1 MLEKSF
7 LPYKITVCQLA
18 HNYKNVVGCMK
29 DTKRARIIRELKQSA
44 LTGSGGISRAEA
56 AEKLGIDLRTAAVY
70 LEELSAGGLLRSET
84 VPCAG
89 KGRPHSVYR
98 SNADNLSF
106 LGLQISGSFTASV
119 VLVDSVGRKL
129 AAEKFAL
136 PENGSRLSVFS
147 ALLDVVRKYQDFQN
161 KRLYAVGLAISR
173 WLQPPLAGEDVYA
186 NLAEYLQRESSVAV
200 YRDVNINAVSFA
212 AGFKLNCRNLAIVH
226 PGRVIEFGL
235 VVDGVPDKEFA
246 RREAWLS
253 HLCVNPEGSR
263 CYCGKYGCL
272 ENYVTSGARSERINP
287 ANVQAVTPTLG
298 RMLGVAMVRI
308 ARKYPLEKIILHGA
322 DELFPAAEEYF
333 SQRIGNTCNLCL
345 NHQLPEVDYGA
356 ALLAVHYELYRYT
369 R

>member
-1 MLEKSF
+1 
-7 LPYKITVCQLA
+7 
-18 HNYKNVVGCMK
+18 MK

-44 LTGSGGISRAEA
+44 LNASGGISRAEA

-70 LEELSAGGLLRSET
+70 LEELASGGLLRSET

-106 LGLQISGSFTASV
+106 LGLQIAGNFTASA
-119 VLVDSVGRKL
+119 VLIDSVGRKL
-129 AAEKFAL
+129 TEEKFAL

-147 ALLDVVRKYQDFQN
+147 TLLDVVSKYKIFQN

-186 NLAEYLQRESSVAV
+186 NLTEYLQRESSVAV

-212 AGFKLNCRNLAIVH
+212 AGFKHNCRNLAIVH

-235 VVDGVPDKEFA
+235 VLDGVPDKEFTK
-246 RREAWLS
+246 REAWLS
-253 HLCVNPEGSR
+253 HLCVNPDGNR

-272 ENYVTSGARSERINP
+272 ENYVTFGARTERINP
-287 ANVQAVTPTLG
+287 ANAHIVTRALG
-298 RMLGVAMVRI
+298 NMLGVAMVRI
-308 ARKYPLEKIILHGA
+308 ARKYPLEKIILYGA

-333 SQRIGNTCNLCL
+333 SQKVGNPCKLCL
-345 NHQLPEVDYGA
+345 NHQLAEVDYGA
-356 ALLAVHYELYRYT
+356 ALLAAHYELYRYT